1 MSLLSLWIARRYL
14 ISPKSHSVIN
24 LISIVSAFTVAIP
37 VAAMIVLLSVFNGFD
52 GLIRQMYKNFDP
64 DIRIEA
70 ARGKF
75 FKDYPSL
82 SGVEGVQSYSEMVEQ
97 TALFEYQDH
106 QFVGTMRGVDSMYK
120 NVIPIEQTLT
130 RGRWQPEFGEINQA
144 ILGQGVAHSLGVN
157 VHIYYPLKVYVPKN
171 GPVSP
176 FLPIESVKG
185 EKLFPV
191 GVFSLDA
198 QSDGEYV
205 IVPLRFAQ
213 TLVGEKKVSAIA
225 VKLVAGADPNQVKHN
240 LQQLLGDDFV
250 IKTHS
255 EQKQSVYRI
264 MQYEKWGI
272 YTILLLVMVIGAF
285 GIVGALVM
293 LIMEKHRDIETLTAM
308 GLTRDKLKMIFIN
321 EGLLIAL
328 IGGLIGGVFG
338 GALCWGQAR
347 WGWVKLQGQ
356 SFLIDYYPVDVHF
369 VDVLLVYLSVVVVA
383 WLMSLITVSVT
394 LRSYKK

>member
-75 FKDYPSL
+75 FKGYPSL

-176 FLPIESVKG
+176 FLPVESVKG

-250 IKTHS
+250 VKTHS

>member
-75 FKDYPSL
+75 FKGYPSL

-176 FLPIESVKG
+176 FLPVESVKG

>member
-75 FKDYPSL
+75 FKGYPSL

>member
-1 MSLLSLWIARRYL
+1 
-14 ISPKSHSVIN
+14 
-24 LISIVSAFTVAIP
+24 
-37 VAAMIVLLSVFNGFD
+37 
-52 GLIRQMYKNFDP
+52 
-64 DIRIEA
+64 
-70 ARGKF
+70 
-75 FKDYPSL
+75 
-82 SGVEGVQSYSEMVEQ
+82 
-97 TALFEYQDH
+97 
-106 QFVGTMRGVDSMYK
+106 MYK